1 MKILEY
7 GQGRERTLLLLPC
20 TAEPEWAFTDA
31 VTLLSETYHVL
42 QIVYDGHGTTEEDF
56 VSVEKTVD
64 ELTDWLHTH
73 GISHLEVAYGCSLG
87 GACLT
92 RFLALGEITVDRAI
106 IDAGITPY
114 QMPLWLR
121 RLACARDWLGF
132 RLVAGNRRILEAV
145 YPPERWTLPGRD
157 PVKKY
162 DALSAYL
169 QHYSSRTVRNIFWSA
184 NNYALPPEPCKSDCR
199 IVYWYG
205 EKEKKARRGNIRFI
219 TQYFPR
225 LRTRAIPKM
234 EHAELV
240 MLHPQE
246 FYQYTKAFLSHEEET
261 WNGKKSSAGHTD

>member
-1 MKILEY
+1 MDRD
-7 GQGRERTLLLLPC
+7 GRGRFCFCRVQRSRNGRL
-20 TAEPEWAFTDA
+20 
-31 VTLLSETYHVL
+31 TLLSETYHVL

-73 GISHLEVAYGCSLG
+73 GISHLEAAYGCSLG

-157 PVKKY
+157 PVKEY

-205 EKEKKARRGNIRFI
+205 EKEKKGAAWEYPLYYTVFSEAPDACHSENGARG
-219 TQYFPR
+219 
-225 LRTRAIPKM
+225 AGD
-234 EHAELV
+234 A
-240 MLHPQE
+240 
-246 FYQYTKAFLSHEEET
+246 A
-261 WNGKKSSAGHTD
+261 SAGVLSIYKSVFES